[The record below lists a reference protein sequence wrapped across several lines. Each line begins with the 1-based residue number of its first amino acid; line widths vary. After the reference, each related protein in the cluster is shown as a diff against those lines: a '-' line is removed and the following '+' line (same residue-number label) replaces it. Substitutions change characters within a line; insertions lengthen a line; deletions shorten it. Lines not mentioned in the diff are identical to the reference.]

1 MSFKELNEI
10 VLEAMSE
17 PKFWGGDVMELSD
30 DYKDRLAAKWLE
42 SHPTWLED
50 IYPHTCSDRYSL
62 AIGTTYAL
70 SSSRMLAA
78 MFRDAA
84 EDNKHNV
91 DDDAYWSEAL
101 GDFENILDN
110 KDFAS
115 EVRDRIYLYLE
126 PTLQDKVTE
135 SYQYLVQDLK
145 EYAGVH

>member
-1 MSFKELNEI
+1 
-10 VLEAMSE
+10 
-17 PKFWGGDVMELSD
+17 
-30 DYKDRLAAKWLE
+30 
-42 SHPTWLED
+42 
-50 IYPHTCSDRYSL
+50 
-62 AIGTTYAL
+62 
-70 SSSRMLAA
+70 MLAD

-84 EDNKHNV
+84 EDNKHNL

-126 PTLQDKVTE
+126 PTLQDKVSE
-135 SYQYLVQDLK
+135 SYQCLVHDLK